1 MKIMR
6 KGDKFM
12 NIVQKFGKTIKRLR
26 TEQQLTQEDL
36 ALYSR
41 ISLQLISDI
50 ENGKYDLNL
59 YELYRIAAALG
70 MKPSEIVFEV
80 EKETDLP

>member
-41 ISLQLISDI
+41 ISLQLVSDI

>member
-1 MKIMR
+1 
-6 KGDKFM
+6 M